1 MTETSK
7 PLQGIRV
14 LDIACFI
21 AAPYAAT
28 LLGEFG
34 ADVIKVEHPNG
45 GDPLRLF
52 GTQTDLPYQSL
63 AWLNEARNKRSVT
76 LNLSKPEG
84 AEILKQMVKN
94 CDVICENFRPGTL
107 EKWGLGWD
115 VLSKIN
121 PGLVLLRIS
130 GYGQTGPYKDRPGF
144 ARIAHAF
151 GGLTHLSGLPGET

>member
-63 AWLNEARNKRSVT
+63 AWLNEARNKKSIT
-76 LNLSKPEG
+76 LNLSKP
-84 AEILKQMVKN
+84 
-94 CDVICENFRPGTL
+94 
-107 EKWGLGWD
+107 
-115 VLSKIN
+115 
-121 PGLVLLRIS
+121 
-130 GYGQTGPYKDRPGF
+130 
-144 ARIAHAF
+144 
-151 GGLTHLSGLPGET
+151 GGVQKY